1 MSEMKWIPIID
12 KLPRE
17 GEYVLLSF
25 SNFSVPVVGRFEDG
39 AFYAGDEDE
48 TLSSQDM
55 YVDAWMLLPVPYARQ
70 EDPYIRILSR
80 VSALPDADTDQ
91 LYSRKLIKSSDVMDI
106 VREEMER
113 HDNYNS

>member
-17 GEYVLLSF
+17 GDYVLLSF
-25 SNFSVPVVGRFEDG
+25 SNFSVPVIGRFEDG

-48 TLSSQDM
+48 TLSSKNM
-55 YVDAWMLLPVPYARQ
+55 YVDAWMPLPVPYAYQ

-91 LYSRKLIKSSDVMDI
+91 LYSHKLIKSSCVMDI

-113 HDNYNS
+113 YDNYNS

>member
-55 YVDAWMLLPVPYARQ
+55 YVDASAGTLCPSRGPIH
-70 EDPYIRILSR
+70 EDFVAGVCL
-80 VSALPDADTDQ
+80 AGC
-91 LYSRKLIKSSDVMDI
+91 
-106 VREEMER
+106 
-113 HDNYNS
+113 